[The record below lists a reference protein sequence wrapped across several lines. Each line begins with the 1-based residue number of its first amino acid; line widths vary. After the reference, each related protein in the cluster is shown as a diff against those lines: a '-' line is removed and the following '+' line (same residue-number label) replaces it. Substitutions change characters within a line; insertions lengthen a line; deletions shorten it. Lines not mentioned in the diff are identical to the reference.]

1 MKKKILGLM
10 LAGIAAVS
18 VLAGCGG
25 SAPSE
30 TQTEDTTAAESEAA
44 DVDSSDESG
53 VATDDASSDES
64 GEAPADDDQELELP
78 DTVKDSYPY
87 ANNQEVVSTVT
98 IDGVQVDVD
107 GHGTPIGWYS
117 KSYDVAGVEKNPPE
131 EWCTDFV
138 ASAENDLISI
148 EAKPFYMRSW
158 HASNKGDEK
167 VRQVIPYIVVKIT
180 NNSDM
185 KLQVK
190 PDIGGYLILPNGE
203 WDYGAATTEP
213 KADLEPGETVYKCVG
228 CVGNPGKAGE
238 YYVLDD
244 DCTVFEITEMQMGFV
259 TLETENYTEYG
270 DMLTVTVDFTG
281 VEIPYYYLSEQ

>member
-1 MKKKILGLM
+1 MKKNILGLM
-10 LAGIAAVS
+10 LAGIAAIS
-18 VLAGCGG
+18 ILAGCGG
-25 SAPSE
+25 AAPDK
-30 TQTEDTTAAESEAA
+30 TQTGDNTAAESEAG
-44 DVDSSDESG
+44 DVDSSDEAAAVTDEISSG
-53 VATDDASSDES
+53 ES
-64 GEAPADDDQELELP
+64 GDAATEDADEPELP

-87 ANNQEVVSTVT
+87 ANNQEVESTVT

-107 GHGTPIGWYS
+107 RYGTPIGWYS

-158 HASNKGDEK
+158 HASNTGDEK
-167 VRQVIPYIVVKIT
+167 FRQVIPYIVAKIT

-190 PDIGGYLILPNGE
+190 PNIGGYLLLPNGE
-203 WDYGAATTEP
+203 TDYGAASTEP
-213 KADLEPGETVYKCVG
+213 KVDIEPGETVCVCVG
-228 CVGNPGKAGE
+228 CVGTPGKAGE

-244 DCTVFEITEMQMGFV
+244 DCTVFEITEMQMGFK

-281 VEIPYYYLSEQ
+281 VEIPYYYLSK